1 MAKYTLK
8 KIFYTMFIYLLVIV
22 SIFFALKLF
31 SDPVQALLGQDSTY
45 EEKAKLT
52 QELGLDKSANKQ
64 FWDYLTGI
72 IFKFDFGKSYSQRDR
87 KAINLFMAPFAITLT
102 LSIISIFIASFL
114 GILTG
119 MFAAYY
125 QNSKKDYFVLLLS
138 ILIISTPSFIIGFF
152 LQYFLGFRWML
163 FPISGLE
170 SPSSWI
176 LPISTLVLGQ
186 TFLIARTARN
196 NIIEILEQPYIV
208 AARAKGLTPTYIL
221 FHHVL
226 KNALMPII
234 AQIGLL
240 FSFML
245 GGSLIVESI
254 FNIDGVGSL
263 IMTSF
268 TKRDI
273 PVIRAS
279 IILLA
284 LFISVFNIALELL
297 YVCLDPKTKEKN
309 RKF

>member
-8 KIFYTMFIYLLVIV
+8 KIFYTMFIYFLVIV

-31 SDPVQALLGQDSTY
+31 SDPVQALLGQDSTD
-45 EEKAKLT
+45 EQKTQLA
-52 QELGLDKSANKQ
+52 QELGLNENVHQQ
-64 FWDYLTGI
+64 FQDYLTGI
-72 IFKFDFGKSYSQRDR
+72 IFKFDFGNSYIQRDQ
-87 KAINLFMAPFAITLT
+87 KAINLFMGPFAITLT

-114 GILTG
+114 GILAG

-125 QNSKKDYFVLLLS
+125 QNSKKDYFILVLS
-138 ILIISTPSFIIGFF
+138 ILMISTPSFIIGFL
-152 LQYFLGFRWML
+152 LQYFLGFRCML
-163 FPISGLE
+163 FPISGLD

-176 LPISTLVLGQ
+176 LPIITLFLGQ
-186 TFLIARTARN
+186 TFLIARMVRN

-208 AARAKGLTPTYIL
+208 VARAKGLSPTYIL

-226 KNALMPII
+226 KNALIPII
-234 AQIGLL
+234 TQIGLL

-254 FNIDGVGSL
+254 FTIDGVGSL
-263 IMTSF
+263 IMKSF

-284 LFISVFNIALELL
+284 LFISIFNIALELL
-297 YVCLDPKTKEKN
+297 YGCLDPKTKEKN
-309 RKF
+309 SQF

>member
-1 MAKYTLK
+1 M
-8 KIFYTMFIYLLVIV
+8 
-22 SIFFALKLF
+22 
-31 SDPVQALLGQDSTY
+31 
-45 EEKAKLT
+45 
-52 QELGLDKSANKQ
+52 
-64 FWDYLTGI
+64 TGI
-72 IFKFDFGKSYSQRDR
+72 IFKFDFGKSYSQRDQ

-102 LSIISIFIASFL
+102 LSIISICIASFL

-125 QNSKKDYFVLLLS
+125 QNSKKDYFVLLFS
-138 ILIISTPSFIIGFF
+138 ILMISTPSFIIGFL
-152 LQYFLGFRWML
+152 LQYFLGFHWIL

-186 TFLIARTARN
+186 TFLIVRTVRN

-208 AARAKGLTPTYIL
+208 VARAKGLSPIYIL

-226 KNALMPII
+226 KNALIPII

-263 IMTSF
+263 IMKSF
-268 TKRDI
+268 AKRDI
-273 PVIRAS
+273 PVIHAS

-284 LFISVFNIALELL
+284 LFISVFNIVLELL
-297 YVCLDPKTKEKN
+297 YVCLDPKTKDKN